1 MRTLKFIITGQHIEK
16 DQACDFSGLVPG
28 TKGYLRA
35 SFVFDA
41 EWNNCRK
48 VAVFVKY
55 GREFPAPIIND
66 ACNVPP
72 EALTYEK
79 FSLYVIGERE
89 DGYRIPTGR
98 IEVKQDG

>member
-1 MRTLKFIITGQHIEK
+1 MRTLKFIITGQRIEK

-55 GREFPAPIIND
+55 GREFPAPIING

-72 EALTYEK
+72 EALTYDK